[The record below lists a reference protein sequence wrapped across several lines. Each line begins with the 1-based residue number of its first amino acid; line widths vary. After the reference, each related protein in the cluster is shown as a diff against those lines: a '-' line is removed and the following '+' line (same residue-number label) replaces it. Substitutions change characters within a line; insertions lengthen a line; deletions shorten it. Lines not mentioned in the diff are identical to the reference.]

1 VIPRLFE
8 ELKTLPEQKKA
19 EVIDY
24 LQRNQVMIRVVE
36 EEVKQGQNEARL
48 VKKIHKI
55 DLIDVRTFPKVVF
68 PEIINATGP

>member
-1 VIPRLFE
+1 M
-8 ELKTLPEQKKA
+8 PEQKKA